1 MIPAGYLLSIHTG
14 ATALREAHRVSDRK
28 RHSVNHNL
36 TRDVFTFKHHCKII
50 VFICV
55 ISPLGA
61 RYMATV
67 INEGFITVESLT

>member
-50 VFICV
+50 V
-55 ISPLGA
+55 
-61 RYMATV
+61 
-67 INEGFITVESLT
+67 SLFLLLVQGTWPQLLMKDSLL